1 MHFLPW
7 TPEARKWNHWKWA
20 VLSVPCVYASGRI
33 FSVNVWASS
42 EPQATSDTSMLP
54 LSKAALMLGGRG
66 SGADSA
72 RAATAIRSVG
82 ALATRSVGDLNKDR
96 PPSSSIDGA
105 RVAPAHCSGHK
116 SVL

>member
-1 MHFLPW
+1 M
-7 TPEARKWNHWKWA
+7 
-20 VLSVPCVYASGRI
+20 YASGRI

-66 SGADSA
+66 SAGAYSA
-72 RAATAIRSVG
+72 GAATAIRSVG
-82 ALATRSVGDLNKDR
+82 ALATRSVGDLSKDR
-96 PPSSSIDGA
+96 PSSSIDGA
-105 RVAPAHCSGHK
+105 PSPAHCSGHK